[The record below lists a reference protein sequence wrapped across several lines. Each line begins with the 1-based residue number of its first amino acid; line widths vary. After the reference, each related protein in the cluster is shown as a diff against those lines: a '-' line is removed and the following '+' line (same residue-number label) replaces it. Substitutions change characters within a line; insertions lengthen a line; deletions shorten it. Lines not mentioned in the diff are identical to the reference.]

1 MNAQMLTK
9 QSTLILPGPASLRA
23 GNHSNSG
30 KDEETIEQTGQ
41 LGCLENNFIK
51 HREKKLWHT
60 NRQEKILHHV
70 FIHYKFMRRG
80 DIFPLNQTAAGPPA
94 GNT

>member
-1 MNAQMLTK
+1 MLTK

-30 KDEETIEQTGQ
+30 KGEETIEQTGQ

-51 HREKKLWHT
+51 HREKKLWQT
-60 NRQEKILHHV
+60 NRQEKLPIMYS
-70 FIHYKFMRRG
+70 FITSLCGVVTFS
-80 DIFPLNQTAAGPPA
+80 P
-94 GNT
+94 

>member
-51 HREKKLWHT
+51 HREKKLWQT
-60 NRQEKILHHV
+60 NNHV